1 MVAFPIAILAV
12 LAACGAGLV
21 PGSAPPLALA
31 LLVVA
36 CLRPW
41 PGHSLFRAGLWSL
54 AVLAA
59 WTLVTTLPA
68 GAAAGPWRAAQW
80 ADVQAF
86 TARHAA
92 ACAATVA
99 APPAPRLSLHT
110 GGTLRWLLLILGAGG
125 MLCLVASFR
134 THQRLLLAKGLALL
148 GGGVAASG
156 LVGRFLLRSEGLLLG
171 WFPVSQVGGGEPF
184 GPFVNR
190 NHFAAF
196 CALLVPLCAV
206 LTLDPPRHWRRAAEC
221 VSRAEAPQGGLRL
234 SPAERLLFAA
244 CLLALLAG
252 VLGSLS
258 RGGTA
263 AMLLGLVVVA
273 LLWLRR
279 GPVAAA
285 LACLAGV
292 AAMVLVAL
300 WPDAGFQGRLHELRS
315 TASALG
321 ARWPVWLD
329 ALRLWAA
336 VPFLGCGAN
345 AFGMVFPQVTTWATV
360 QQATHAESECL
371 QLLAEGGLV
380 GALLAVV
387 TIAVWCA
394 PLIRGLAPRRR
405 RPSAQV
411 PYALLTG
418 VAGALSAIGCQS
430 WVDIPLRVP
439 LCAWTAAAVAGLAAP
454 LATRRRRG
462 RASTSARPCVLLG
475 TDSGPHHCRNEGAPD
490 DGRTDA
496 PLPHAPTSSSSSLL
510 DRLVLAALLAGA
522 VAVCWRTPGWRA
534 LYRDRDTWLAEAT
547 TPDIVA
553 LLAETPTYWQA
564 WYELGQRLTME
575 ADRAQGPRREA
586 LSAAGWDAFRAAVRS
601 SPRDPRLRGAL
612 AARLWAAGLWPEARR
627 HRDAQ
632 LALTPGNHGLRQHWL
647 EAEWQAGQTDE
658 CSRLAYRFAGEAHGG
673 ETAPEYL
680 LWLADRELAEGAVT
694 RARAA
699 LLAVVSHRPAEP
711 AVLKGLARCEARLG
725 NSDQEAEWL
734 RRLAATGSADASAWW
749 RLAELARVRRDR
761 TMLHEA
767 LGRAVQLDPSRGR
780 AADEMWASYVQS
792 QASAQAG
799 GDVTPR
805 P

>member
-1 MVAFPIAILAV
+1 
-12 LAACGAGLV
+12 
-21 PGSAPPLALA
+21 
-31 LLVVA
+31 
-36 CLRPW
+36 
-41 PGHSLFRAGLWSL
+41 
-54 AVLAA
+54 
-59 WTLVTTLPA
+59 
-68 GAAAGPWRAAQW
+68 
-80 ADVQAF
+80 
-86 TARHAA
+86 
-92 ACAATVA
+92 
-99 APPAPRLSLHT
+99 
-110 GGTLRWLLLILGAGG
+110 
-125 MLCLVASFR
+125 
-134 THQRLLLAKGLALL
+134 
-148 GGGVAASG
+148 
-156 LVGRFLLRSEGLLLG
+156 
-171 WFPVSQVGGGEPF
+171 
-184 GPFVNR
+184 
-190 NHFAAF
+190 
-196 CALLVPLCAV
+196 
-206 LTLDPPRHWRRAAEC
+206 
-221 VSRAEAPQGGLRL
+221 
-234 SPAERLLFAA
+234 
-244 CLLALLAG
+244 
-252 VLGSLS
+252 
-258 RGGTA
+258 
-263 AMLLGLVVVA
+263 
-273 LLWLRR
+273 
-279 GPVAAA
+279 
-285 LACLAGV
+285 
-292 AAMVLVAL
+292 
-300 WPDAGFQGRLHELRS
+300 
-315 TASALG
+315 
-321 ARWPVWLD
+321 
-329 ALRLWAA
+329 
-336 VPFLGCGAN
+336 
-345 AFGMVFPQVTTWATV
+345 
-360 QQATHAESECL
+360 
-371 QLLAEGGLV
+371 
-380 GALLAVV
+380 
-387 TIAVWCA
+387 
-394 PLIRGLAPRRR
+394 
-405 RPSAQV
+405 
-411 PYALLTG
+411 
-418 VAGALSAIGCQS
+418 
-430 WVDIPLRVP
+430 
-439 LCAWTAAAVAGLAAP
+439 
-454 LATRRRRG
+454 
-462 RASTSARPCVLLG
+462 
-475 TDSGPHHCRNEGAPD
+475 
-490 DGRTDA
+490 
-496 PLPHAPTSSSSSLL
+496 
-510 DRLVLAALLAGA
+510 
-522 VAVCWRTPGWRA
+522 